1 MPLIILMSRPSKR
14 NYFIVSMM
22 ALIIIFG
29 HWLDFYQM
37 MMPGPLGANWTIGWY
52 ELGLLAGF
60 VGLLIFSVSRTLSK
74 ASLIPQNNPLLKEA
88 VIHIS

>member
-1 MPLIILMSRPSKR
+1 MPILILMSRPSKR
-14 NYFIVSMM
+14 NYFTVTAM

-37 MMPGPLGANWTIGWY
+37 MMPGPLGEHWQIGWY
-52 ELGLLAGF
+52 EIGLLAGF
-60 VGLLIFSVSRTLSK
+60 VGLLIFTVSNTLSK
-74 ASLIPQNNPLLKEA
+74 ASLVPNNNPLLKES